1 MAKLD
6 YELRLLT
13 TMSKAQLRERWV
25 CAYRSPAPNI
35 SATLMALG
43 IAHRLQARRSVDLP
57 SATLRELRQLGAV
70 LDRDGSLSTEPMATI
85 KLGTSLVR
93 SWHGVTHQ
101 VLIIKEGYVYRD
113 AVYRSLSEI
122 ARDITGARWSGP
134 RFFGLTGKGRAKPP
148 PPGKPSAS
156 TAHG

>member
-1 MAKLD
+1 MTRLD
-6 YELRLLT
+6 DELAALT

-25 CAYRSPAPNI
+25 RAYRSPAPHI

-43 IAHRLQARRSVDLP
+43 IAHKLQARRSVDLP
-57 SATLRELRQLGAV
+57 AASLRELRQLSAV
-70 LDRDGSLSTEPMATI
+70 LDRDGSLSNEPMATV

-134 RFFGLTGKGRAKPP
+134 RFFGLVKGRGKPP
-148 PPGKPSAS
+148 PRSENSVSAE
-156 TAHG
+156 HG